1 MKKNLK
7 LMLKSGVLKVKKVM
21 IIEDNKA
28 EVEALTEVV
37 KRVDSQAIVEST
49 DSIGTALE
57 YAVANNVSLFIVD
70 IVLFPEKRTD
80 TSGIDFVE
88 TIRNM
93 PQYKFVPVIFVSSL
107 KDPRLYAYRNL
118 HCYSYI
124 QKPLLYSEME
134 PVVREA
140 LEFKYV
146 IEDEKPLRLRQDKVL
161 YIIKKQ
167 DIIYASSKASK
178 MTIVTDKERYGFYY
192 LSCNELMEQLDSEKF
207 IKCSRNSIVNKEHIA
222 VVDRNNNIIRLRG
235 CKDIVKIGKIYRK
248 EFLKEIDVDAE

>member
-1 MKKNLK
+1 
-7 LMLKSGVLKVKKVM
+7 MLKSGVLKVKKVM

-93 PQYKFVPVIFVSSL
+93 HQYKFVPVIFVFSL
-107 KDPRLYAYRNL
+107 
-118 HCYSYI
+118 
-124 QKPLLYSEME
+124 
-134 PVVREA
+134 
-140 LEFKYV
+140 
-146 IEDEKPLRLRQDKVL
+146 
-161 YIIKKQ
+161 
-167 DIIYASSKASK
+167 
-178 MTIVTDKERYGFYY
+178 
-192 LSCNELMEQLDSEKF
+192 
-207 IKCSRNSIVNKEHIA
+207 
-222 VVDRNNNIIRLRG
+222 
-235 CKDIVKIGKIYRK
+235 
-248 EFLKEIDVDAE
+248 